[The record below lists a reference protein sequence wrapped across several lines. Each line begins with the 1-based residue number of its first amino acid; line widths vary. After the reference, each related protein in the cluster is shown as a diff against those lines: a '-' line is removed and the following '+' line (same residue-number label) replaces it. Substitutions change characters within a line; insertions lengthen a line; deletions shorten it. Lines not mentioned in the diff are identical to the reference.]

1 MELQRSDGTSISIE
15 ERLSKKDKLAIVFAG
30 FSYTNNHPL
39 LYYSKTIALEAGYDV
54 LAIDLEYYRNKGFL
68 LLKDE
73 EQDSYFEKDVQIV
86 RDFLCA
92 YCMNYKE
99 LVLIGK
105 SLGTSIIRRLFDSV
119 LISEMSSYVLLTP
132 GSEWKKI
139 IEALETVN
147 SRVLVIGSKKDKL
160 FPIPEREGLKKKR
173 NIEMIELE
181 EGDHSLETGVFEKDV
196 EILKEVM
203 GKIKGFMQTSA

>member
-15 ERLSKKDKLAIVFAG
+15 ERLSKKDKLTIIFAG

-39 LYYSKTIALEAGYDV
+39 LYYSKTIALETDYDV
-54 LAIDLEYYRNKGFL
+54 IAIDLEYYRNKGFL
-68 LLKDE
+68 LLKEE

-86 RDFLCA
+86 RDFLCT
-92 YCMNYKE
+92 YCTNYNE
-99 LVLIGK
+99 LVFIGK
-105 SLGTSIIRRLFDSV
+105 SLGTSIIRRLLDSV
-119 LISEMSSYVLLTP
+119 SISENSSYVLLTP
-132 GSEWKKI
+132 GSEWKKT
-139 IEALETVN
+139 IEALEKVN

-160 FPIPEREGLKKKR
+160 FTIPERERLIGRSTIK
-173 NIEMIELE
+173 MIELE
-181 EGDHSLETGVFEKDV
+181 EGDHSLEIGIFEKDV